1 MLSRRNF
8 VKIAGVIPATAGM
21 TLENSDTGNNINPVR
36 GARIKNIVLT
46 AVTGNFVRFV
56 GMNAYDTA
64 PKGIKSGEELVR
76 VILED
81 GTEGLSVTG
90 YSQIDDEVVTK
101 MKMLVGKDPF
111 SFYSW
116 EGDRI
121 TGVSNEMKPY
131 FFDTKYAWI
140 EGAMLDAIGKQK
152 KLPVW
157 KLFGDSIR
165 EGIDAYD
172 GALYFE
178 EIANN
183 RDINVIGEI
192 AKKIKNEGYK
202 GIKIK
207 LGRPAK
213 WLPGEAGLNRDIE
226 AFITLREAVGWNF
239 NLMADANNGYDN
251 HFDWAVKLLK
261 ACAPYDMYWMEEI
274 FTDDTPMYLKLREE
288 LMKDN
293 LFVPIAEGE
302 TLMGNDD
309 PRYLSR
315 FDKYLIHGVYN
326 FLQPDMRTYGISNM
340 IAFARKASKY
350 PHVKIAPHNWNSQM
364 GVIMCLHA
372 AKVCPNIPMVED
384 DRFFNHAIMLPGFK
398 FQDGQWFIG
407 DQPGWGITLA
417 PDYKKLFMIR
427 ERIIA

>member
-21 TLENSDTGNNINPVR
+21 SLENNETGNNTKPAK
-36 GARIKNIVLT
+36 GARIKSITLT

-76 VILED
+76 VIFDD

-90 YSQIDDEVVTK
+90 YSQIDDEVIAK
-101 MKMLVGKDPF
+101 MKALIGKDPF
-111 SFYSW
+111 SFYTW
-116 EGDRI
+116 NGDRI
-121 TGVSNEMKPY
+121 SGVTNEMKSY

-152 KLPVW
+152 KIPVW
-157 KLFGDSIR
+157 KLFGNSVR

-178 EIANN
+178 EIASN
-183 RDINVIGEI
+183 RDISIIGEV

-261 ACAPYDMYWMEEI
+261 TCAPYDMYWMEEI
-274 FTDDTPMYLKLREE
+274 FADDTPMYLKLREE

-293 LFVPIAEGE
+293 LFVPVAEGE

-309 PRYLSR
+309 PRYLNR
-315 FDKYLIHGVYN
+315 FDKYLEHGVYN

-340 IAFARKASKY
+340 IAFAGKAMKY

-372 AKVCPNIPMVED
+372 AKVCPNISMVED
-384 DRFFNHAIMLPGFK
+384 DRFFNHAITLPGFK
-398 FQDGQWFIG
+398 FFDGQWFIG
-407 DQPGWGITLA
+407 EQPGWGITLA
-417 PDYKKLFMIR
+417 SDYKKLFMIR
-427 ERIIA
+427 ERTIA